1 MAQSPENQVHGAE
14 QSTAPRRSVTVE
26 DLVVVFGSLAVFVI
40 GVILAIAF
48 AIR

>member
-1 MAQSPENQVHGAE
+1 MGQTPDNPVQATE
-14 QSTAPRRSVTVE
+14 QDAPRRRSVTVE

-40 GVILAIAF
+40 GVILAITF

>member
-1 MAQSPENQVHGAE
+1 MQSPETQVPAAE
-14 QSTAPRRSVTVE
+14 TNATPRRSVTVE

-40 GVILAIAF
+40 GVILAITF